1 MGIFNDPKRLAKLL
15 ASVKV
20 SGSDRPLSPIETA
33 KWLKEGVDE
42 LGGKQ
47 QVMDRVDI
55 QKSMW
60 AGFEKLLTIP
70 EDIENGI
77 CWGRSNPDTL
87 QIGFSVAHYLA
98 EGLEPS
104 DQIALVNEMWELD
117 RPYTTDELKRI
128 KSYYKSNTDESV
140 EAAAAHILKLDRPP
154 KKEIIFIFISGL
166 KESIYQNLKKK
177 SEENNVP
184 LDEFVKQVFVKNFS
198 EDSITRIKTRK
209 NVIRIVFSE
218 KGKKDFNKM
227 ANSKGISKNDIVN
240 HIFESEGF

>member
-1 MGIFNDPKRLAKLL
+1 MGIFNEPKRLAKLL
-15 ASVKV
+15 ASVKTH
-20 SGSDRPLSPIETA
+20 SPDRPLLPIQTA
-33 KWLKEGVDE
+33 RWLKEGVDE

-55 QKSMW
+55 AKSIW
-60 AGFEKLLTIP
+60 TAFEKVRTID

-77 CWGRSNPDTL
+77 CWGKSNPDTL
-87 QIGFSVAHYLA
+87 QIGFSVAHYIA

-104 DQIALVNEMWELD
+104 EQRAMLYEMWEID
-117 RPYTTDELKRI
+117 RPYTTDEIKRI
-128 KSYYKSNTDESV
+128 KSYYKSNPDKSIQD
-140 EAAAAHILKLDRPP
+140 AIAYILKLDRLP

-177 SEENNVP
+177 SEENNFQ
-184 LDEFVKQVFVKNFS
+184 LDEFVKQVFSKNFS
-198 EDSITRIKTRK
+198 KNSITGVKTRK